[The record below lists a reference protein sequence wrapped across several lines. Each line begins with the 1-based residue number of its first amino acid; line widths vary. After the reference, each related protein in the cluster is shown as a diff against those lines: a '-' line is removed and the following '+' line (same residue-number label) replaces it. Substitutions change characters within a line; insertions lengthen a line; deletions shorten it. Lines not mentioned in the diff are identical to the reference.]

1 MAGIYYF
8 DCNPMSWTEVNMGL
22 SIDSIEIRIP
32 IRLRVEEIH
41 GIIDMYHWALGNEWF
56 EHSVSETVCCEL
68 MQAKMSDL
76 YERIYP
82 LIHMSFC
89 ESTHQTR
96 AKAGWVIM
104 KSLDELLELVKRKT

>member
-1 MAGIYYF
+1 
-8 DCNPMSWTEVNMGL
+8 
-22 SIDSIEIRIP
+22 
-32 IRLRVEEIH
+32 
-41 GIIDMYHWALGNEWF
+41 MYHWALGNEWF

-76 YERIYP
+76 YERIYS

-104 KSLDELLELVKRKT
+104 KSPDELLELVKGKT